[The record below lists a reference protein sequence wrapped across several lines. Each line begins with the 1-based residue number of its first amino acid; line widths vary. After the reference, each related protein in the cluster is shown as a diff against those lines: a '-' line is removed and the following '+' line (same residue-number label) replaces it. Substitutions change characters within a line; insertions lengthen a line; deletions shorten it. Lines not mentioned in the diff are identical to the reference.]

1 MLAEKLKIGDTIGV
15 IAPDKAVLSSDK
27 VYMDKAKEF
36 FESLGLKVKYGK
48 YLYSDENYT
57 AGTPKERAEDINEMF
72 KDKNVKAIICVKGGD
87 IVNGVLPYIDYDMI
101 KNNPKIFL
109 GMSDNTILL
118 CAIEKMTG
126 LITFHCNDYI
136 SFGKEEVEEYAKN
149 EIIDKLFNGNK
160 TIIPY
165 TKREFT
171 NFNNKEIVGK
181 LYGTNI
187 IALLNLV
194 GTPYMPDLKDKILF
208 FEDFHSNIIEYN
220 YMLEHYNQ
228 MNVLNKAVVFGYI
241 YGLQYVYKNKDDVV
255 EELRK
260 INPTI
265 PVVKTEDFGHRH
277 SNSIIPIGVTVKLN
291 PRDKSIII
299 IDDYLK

>member
-1 MLAEKLKIGDTIGV
+1 MLAERLNIGDTIGV
-15 IAPDKAVLSSDK
+15 IAPDKAVYSSDK
-27 VYMDKAKEF
+27 ECMDRAKKF

-48 YLYSDENYT
+48 YLYSDDHYT
-57 AGTPKERAEDINEMF
+57 AGTPKERAKDINEMF
-72 KDKNVKAIICVKGGD
+72 KDKKVKAIICAKGGWM
-87 IVNGVLPYIDYDMI
+87 VNGVLPYIDYDII

-126 LITFHCNDYI
+126 LITFHCQDYVW
-136 SFGKEEVEEYAKN
+136 FGQEQLEEYDKN

-165 TKREFT
+165 TKRKFT
-171 NFNNKEIVGK
+171 NFNDKEIIGK

-187 IALLNLV
+187 ISLLNLV

-208 FEDFHSNIIEYN
+208 FEDFHSSIIEYN

-228 MNVLNKAVVFGYI
+228 MNVLNKAVVFGYL
-241 YGLQYVYKNKDDVV
+241 YGLQHVHKNKDDIV
-255 EELRK
+255 EELKK
-260 INPTI
+260 INPNI
-265 PVVKTEDFGHRH
+265 PIVKTEDFGHIH
-277 SNSIIPIGVTVKLN
+277 SNSIIPIGVMIKLN
-291 PRDKSIII
+291 PIDQSITI
-299 IDDYLK
+299 IDNYLK

>member
-1 MLAEKLKIGDTIGV
+1 MVAEKLKIGDTIGV

-27 VYMDKAKEF
+27 ECMDKAKNF

-48 YLYSDENYT
+48 YLYSDDHYT

-87 IVNGVLPYIDYDMI
+87 IVNGVLPFIDYDII
-101 KNNPKIFL
+101 KSNPKIFL

-136 SFGKEEVEEYAKN
+136 SFGKEEVEDYDKN

-165 TKREFT
+165 TERKFT
-171 NFNNKEIVGK
+171 NFNDKEIVGK

-194 GTPYMPDLKDKILF
+194 GTPYMPNLKDKILF

-220 YMLEHYNQ
+220 YMLEHYSQ

-255 EELRK
+255 EELKK
-260 INPTI
+260 INPTL

-291 PRDKSIII
+291 PRDRSIII